1 MGHEL
6 RKEAAWKPP
15 GSCCSYTEAT
25 QNPRTN
31 GCATYCDRC
40 TACGATEV
48 STRVQGLCTAAG
60 AARKPQERVWYRQQW
75 WKKQVSAEMGF
86 EQTDQKFPRKT
97 PGVSGNG
104 AKMGGNERFY
114 EKSARA
120 ELSSER
126 TELGGSDCSRSGI
139 WLN

>member
-1 MGHEL
+1 VRRTATAVLPAARPKSAPEYRAYVLQPEL
-6 RKEAAWKPP
+6 RGNRRNEYGT
-15 GSCCSYTEAT
+15 GSS
-25 QNPRTN
+25 
-31 GCATYCDRC
+31 
-40 TACGATEV
+40 
-48 STRVQGLCTAAG
+48 AG
-60 AARKPQERVWYRQQW
+60 
-75 WKKQVSAEMGF
+75 KKQVSAEMGF
-86 EQTDQKFPRKT
+86 EQTNQKFPRKT

-126 TELGGSDCSRSGI
+126 TEPGGSDCSRSGI